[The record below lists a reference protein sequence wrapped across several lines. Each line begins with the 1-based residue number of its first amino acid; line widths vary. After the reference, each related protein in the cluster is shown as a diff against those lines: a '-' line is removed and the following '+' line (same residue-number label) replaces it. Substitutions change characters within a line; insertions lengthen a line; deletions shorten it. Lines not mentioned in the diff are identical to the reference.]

1 MCRQIAGHSALVS
14 EKCDWL
20 GHSMRALTRP
30 LVRGMTKRNADAK
43 PIWRN
48 AELRRFLKQTIDS
61 VRARGQVDTRRVSLS
76 AVIAGLLLIP
86 GWLFL
91 LRVLVVV
98 AQRIQIPERWSPEP
112 AWRQAS

>member
-1 MCRQIAGHSALVS
+1 MDQLLFKTNRNQRILAEEVMRRQIAGHSALVS

-91 LRVLVVV
+91 L
-98 AQRIQIPERWSPEP
+98 
-112 AWRQAS
+112 QAAPR